1 MNSNNYSLI
10 VSLMRATVCT
20 SSKIALT
27 SKEARHF
34 GEPLVYK
41 NNFSGFICTTS
52 SLQRL
57 KSLMS
62 RPTSTDFISIHF
74 CGLPLSLFV
83 FVLIIIVTFR
93 LIVKYRI
100 AFVHILL
107 LLFNCTQKIKS
118 LALFCEHAKVVMCTC
133 VLIA

>member
-34 GEPLVYK
+34 GEPLIHK
-41 NNFSGFICTTS
+41 NNISGLIFTTT

-57 KSLMS
+57 KSHV
-62 RPTSTDFISIHF
+62 PFNVHGYFIHT
-74 CGLPLSLFV
+74 PLWVYRSFYLF
-83 FVLIIIVTFR
+83 L
-93 LIVKYRI
+93 Y
-100 AFVHILL
+100 LL
-107 LLFNCTQKIKS
+107 LCLK
-118 LALFCEHAKVVMCTC
+118 
-133 VLIA
+133 